1 MSTLLLKF
9 KLRLECSPIRSGALY
24 TPGVFGPQF
33 HRWLPDGEKDATV
46 LDTGDSNAT
55 LKVWFERRGFV
66 DGNLIKFDYERQE
79 VEPEIMVQQGR
90 LDAGPLIGLLEIR
103 GLSQEYITSL
113 EQNQDGDAQP
123 YVALEKRVIKL
134 FYPPVN
140 RFLSILRT
148 QYGQYWVPEIEKW
161 DSRKESASAY
171 LNRFGYPQWSLD
183 GGKTWESFRSGPIR
197 LSVGALRKKQ
207 DFREYLTE
215 EDWQEIARLVQQGWE
230 PSPAASIMI
239 EAVELFDRG
248 YVRYAII
255 DAVTALEMATG
266 ESFRQR
272 LVSGS
277 ESTFTI
283 EELPFYIQVAVAVSM
298 GDGIEEQPY
307 RNIIQKVRSTFFNLK
322 LSRRFAIMANVL
334 KIPEEDRDRTLRLI
348 DIRNG
353 IVHEGKEP
361 PDNVGDEFS
370 GLLNALAL
378 LLPDRKLRFPLAH
391 PGNRIMPQ
399 D

>member
-1 MSTLLLKF
+1 STLLLKF

-33 HRWLPDGEKDATV
+33 HRWLPDGEKDAIV
-46 LDTGDSNAT
+46 LDTGDLSAT
-55 LKVWFERRGFV
+55 LKVWFERWGFV
-66 DGNLIKFDYERQE
+66 DGNLIRFDYERQE

-103 GLSQEYITSL
+103 RLSQEDIASL
-113 EQNQDGDAQP
+113 EQDQADDAR
-123 YVALEKRVIKL
+123 YVALEKRVIRL
-134 FYPPVN
+134 FYHPVN

-148 QYGQYWVPEIEKW
+148 QYGQYWVPVIEKW
-161 DSRKESASAY
+161 DSRKESPSAY
-171 LNRFGYPQWSLD
+171 LNRFGYPRWSLD
-183 GGKTWESFRSGPIR
+183 GGKTWEVFRSGTIR
-197 LSVGALRKKQ
+197 LSVGALRKQQ

-215 EDWQEIARLVQQGWE
+215 EDWRETANLVQQGWGA
-230 PSPAASIMI
+230 SPAASIMI

-248 YVRYAII
+248 YVRYSII
-255 DAVTALEMATG
+255 DAVTALEMVIG
-266 ESFRQR
+266 ESLRQR
-272 LVSGS
+272 LVSAS

-283 EELPFYIQVAVAVSM
+283 ERLPFHIRVAIALSM

-307 RNIIQKVRSTFFNLK
+307 RDIIHKVRSTFFSLK

-334 KIPEEDRDRTLRLI
+334 KIPEEDRDHTLRLI
-348 DIRNG
+348 DIRND
-353 IVHEGKEP
+353 IVHEGQEP
-361 PDNVGDEFS
+361 PDNIKDEFS
-370 GLLNALAL
+370 GLLDAFAL

-391 PGNRIMPQ
+391 PGNRTMPK

>member
-1 MSTLLLKF
+1 M
-9 KLRLECSPIRSGALY
+9 
-24 TPGVFGPQF
+24 
-33 HRWLPDGEKDATV
+33 
-46 LDTGDSNAT
+46 
-55 LKVWFERRGFV
+55 
-66 DGNLIKFDYERQE
+66 
-79 VEPEIMVQQGR
+79 
-90 LDAGPLIGLLEIR
+90 LLEIR

-113 EQNQDGDAQP
+113 EQNQADDARR

-140 RFLSILRT
+140 RFLGILRT

-215 EDWQEIARLVQQGWE
+215 EDWQEIASLVQQGWE

-255 DAVTALEMATG
+255 DAVTALEMAIG

-272 LVSGS
+272 LVSAS
-277 ESTFTI
+277 EPTFTI
-283 EELPFYIQVAVAVSM
+283 EELPFNIQVAVAWSM
-298 GDGIEEQPY
+298 GDGIEEQ
-307 RNIIQKVRSTFFNLK
+307 RFRDINQKVSSIFSLK
-322 LSRRFAIMANVL
+322 LSKRFAIMATVL
-334 KIPEEDRDRTLRLI
+334 NIPEGDRERTSRLI
-348 DIRNG
+348 GIRND

-361 PDNVGDEFS
+361 PDNVRDDFS
-370 GLLNALAL
+370 GLLNAFAL

>member
-9 KLRLECSPIRSGALY
+9 KLRLESSPIRSGALY

-33 HRWLPDGEKDATV
+33 HRWLPDGEKDAIV

-79 VEPEIMVQQGR
+79 VEPETMVQQGR

-103 GLSQEYITSL
+103 GLLQEDMTSL
-113 EQNQDGDAQP
+113 QQNQADDTR

-183 GGKTWESFRSGPIR
+183 GGKIWESFRSATIW
-197 LSVGALRKKQ
+197 LSVGALRKQQ

-215 EDWQEIARLVQQGWE
+215 EDWREIASLVQQGWE

-239 EAVELFDRG
+239 EAIELFDRG

-255 DAVTALEMATG
+255 DAVTALEMAIG

-272 LVSGS
+272 LESAS

-283 EELPFYIQVAVAVSM
+283 EELPFYIQVAVAPT
-298 GDGIEEQPY
+298 GDRVEEKPHGA
-307 RNIIQKVRSTFFNLK
+307 IIHKVRSDFFKLK
-322 LSRRFAIMANVL
+322 LSRQFVIMAKVL
-334 KIPEEDRDRTLRLI
+334 KIPDEDKDRTLRLI
-348 DIRNG
+348 YIRND

-361 PDNVGDEFS
+361 PENVRGEFS
-370 GLLNALAL
+370 GLLNAFAL

-391 PGNRIMPQ
+391 PGNRIMPE